1 MSENFRVL
9 PIDLSFQ
16 KKYFKFLVIYCGLSD
31 LEPEETL
38 VDTGISAII
47 SVAICHVTLCD
58 MLIMKIS
65 DM

>member
-1 MSENFRVL
+1 MKTSGFCQQTRT
-9 PIDLSFQ
+9 F
-16 KKYFKFLVIYCGLSD
+16 KKILVINYGLSD

-65 DM
+65 DK